1 MSKMKK
7 KSCLIF
13 QMILFIMCVN
23 IQLSQAQILDDNVVI
38 GDNIRNRFQE
48 NARTTLHTD
57 GKDNIYYSN
66 NNGNSDY
73 EGQVQRR
80 NQMETD
86 NKNEENRNIFS
97 QHNIISGNNIRNRVQ
112 INGETIEE
120 GQIGDEVPKRNNLNI
135 GHDHRDKDKENQD
148 RLYTHNNHNM
158 DRDHRDNGKRN
169 QDRLYTHNN
178 HNIDHDHRDN
188 GRGNQDRLY
197 THNNNN
203 IISGNNIRNRV
214 QINGQTIEE
223 GQIGDH
229 KFNGNNPNNVRN
241 RLQANAKTIEKNTIG
256 DKQSNKQQPKENI
269 VTTTEE
275 LSLWQRIKNWFG

>member
-23 IQLSQAQILDDNVVI
+23 IRLSQAQVLDSSINHLIRNQRPDDNVVI
-38 GDNIRNRFQE
+38 GDNIRNRYQE
-48 NARTTLHTD
+48 NARTTLHTN
-57 GKDNIYYSN
+57 GRNNIYYSN
-66 NNGNSDY
+66 NNGNSGY

-86 NKNEENRNIFS
+86 DKNEENRKISS

-112 INGETIEE
+112 INGQTIEE
-120 GQIGDEVPKRNNLNI
+120 GQIDDEGSKRNNHNI
-135 GHDHRDKDKENQD
+135 SHDHRDG
-148 RLYTHNNHNM
+148 
-158 DRDHRDNGKRN
+158 GKRN

-203 IISGNNIRNRV
+203 VISGNNIRNRV

-229 KFNGNNPNNVRN
+229 ISNGNNPNNGRN

-269 VTTTEE
+269 VTTIEE
-275 LSLWQRIKNWFG
+275 PSLWQRIKNWFG